1 MKTTASSSATEGP
14 QARSISGN
22 ALLDMINPIPT
33 TMVELKDALSSMP
46 DDFDPAHRKGDK
58 LSRLLHLDDLDLVYV
73 PTPRDMRSGVCILRM
88 LFAGYK
94 NRQPNAA
101 HWREHKARCDSL
113 AKTSFK
119 HKKKSASAPSMAI
132 VGVSGTGKST
142 STENLLAEI
151 PQVIEH
157 DQTKN
162 PHLPRLQIVWIKV
175 ACPVNRRPRAFII
188 AFFIEVDRL
197 TGMSYAKT
205 YARQND
211 DELIASMGRIAN
223 LHFLG
228 LLVIDEIQNA
238 VTKKKGGDRR
248 LLKIL
253 VNITG
258 TVRVP
263 IVFIG
268 TPKCQSVL
276 NAELADARRMLGPKW
291 VPFTAD
297 DEDWIAIIET
307 LWQFQYT
314 RTESPLN
321 DKLLAKVY
329 ELTQGIPALA
339 KSLYCLAQE
348 RAIIFSSKEKSDEI
362 TTDLLDETFREDMQ
376 SVHGAVQALKLNAG
390 FEVYDDLFPERLPA
404 TGAWEEDHKK
414 IKALAKTEY
423 EDSYVRTARNLG
435 KQEAVEDMLGVS
447 K

>member
-1 MKTTASSSATEGP
+1 MKTTEHPKT
-14 QARSISGN
+14 RSTSGN
-22 ALLDMINPIPT
+22 ALIDMIDPIPT

-46 DDFDPAHRKGDK
+46 DDFDPAHRKEDK
-58 LSRLLHLDDLDLVYV
+58 LSRLLRLDDLDLIYV
-73 PTPRDMRSGVCILRM
+73 PTSRDMRSGVCILRM
-88 LFAGYK
+88 LYAGYK
-94 NRQPNAA
+94 NRRPNAA
-101 HWREHKARCDSL
+101 HWREHKARCEALGQKS
-113 AKTSFK
+113 A
-119 HKKKSASAPSMAI
+119 KKKMGSASAPSFAI
-132 VGVSGTGKST
+132 VGVSGAGKST

-151 PQVIEH
+151 PQVIEQ

-162 PHLPRLQIVWIKV
+162 THLPRFQIVWIKV
-175 ACPVNRRPRAFII
+175 TCPVNRSPRAFII

-197 TGMSYAKT
+197 TGSNYAKA
-205 YARQND
+205 YARQSI
-211 DELIASMGRIAN
+211 DELISSMGKVAN

-238 VTKKKGGDRR
+238 VTKEKDGDRK
-248 LLKIL
+248 LLKLL

-291 VPFTAD
+291 VPFAAD

-307 LWQFQYT
+307 LWRFQYT
-314 RTESPLN
+314 RIESPLN
-321 DKLLAKVY
+321 EKLLAKVF

-362 TTDLLDETFREDMQ
+362 TTDLLDETFKEDMQ

-390 FEVYDDLFPERLPA
+390 FEVYDDLFPEKLPA
-404 TGAWEEDHKK
+404 PGAWEEDHKK
-414 IKALAKTEY
+414 IKALAQAEY

-435 KQEAVEDMLGVS
+435 KQEAVEDLLGVS